1 MNEREEHRGD
11 NREQGWL
18 VLNINKKRPMTR
30 RPWIFVNKE
39 RADDGLKG
47 QSQQA
52 PAFKNVMDVIRGSEN
67 ILFYNV
73 ISIMLPVSISFTHQ
87 RRLFVL

>member
-1 MNEREEHRGD
+1 
-11 NREQGWL
+11 
-18 VLNINKKRPMTR
+18 MTR

-52 PAFKNVMDVIRGSEN
+52 PAFKNVMDVI
-67 ILFYNV
+67 
-73 ISIMLPVSISFTHQ
+73 H
-87 RRLFVL
+87 VLGQSCYLYQYHLHIYVGFSYYDCLL